1 MSSSGWTIRPA
12 RREDADGFL
21 ALVRALA
28 EFERLP
34 GPTDEAAAR
43 LVEDAFGQ
51 APRFELLVAQAAP
64 DTTRLAD
71 ARTEP
76 QAAPDTTRLAD
87 ARTEPQPIGEPGR
100 IVAYAVF
107 FPTYSTFLARPTLF
121 LEDIFVHPD
130 ARGRGLAEEILRR
143 LAALAIERGCGRF
156 EWMVLDW
163 NEPAQ
168 RLYRRIGARHLDTWQ
183 LFRLEGEEALGAL
196 AGARVRGC

>member
-1 MSSSGWTIRPA
+1 MSPTGWTIRPA
-12 RREDADGFL
+12 RRDDADGFL

-43 LVEDAFGQ
+43 LVEDAFG
-51 APRFELLVAQAAP
+51 AMPRFELLVA
-64 DTTRLAD
+64 
-71 ARTEP
+71 EP
-76 QAAPDTTRLAD
+76 V
-87 ARTEPQPIGEPGR
+87 GESGR

-107 FPTYSTFLARPTLF
+107 FPTYSTFLARPSLF

-143 LAALAIERGCGRF
+143 LATLAIERGCGRF

-168 RLYRRIGARHLDTWQ
+168 RLYRRIGAHHLGTWQ
-183 LFRLEGEEALGAL
+183 LFRLEGAEELAAL